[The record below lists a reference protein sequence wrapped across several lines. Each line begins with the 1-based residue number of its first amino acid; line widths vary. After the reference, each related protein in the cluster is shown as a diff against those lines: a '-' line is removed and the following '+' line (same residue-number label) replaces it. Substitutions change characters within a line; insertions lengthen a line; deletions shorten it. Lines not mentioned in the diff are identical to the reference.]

1 MIDYPALTGPKPRG
15 YRWGQSAFRVG
26 NGRSKG
32 LCAPQPSLFGFRS
45 PGAGRGLMNRKNSST
60 QSRSRAWVGVLS
72 IIGLMFAATVL
83 GGGAQAAAN
92 KFVFHVG
99 DAFLAAVNPDFAP
112 DFALSTATGDRLQL
126 SGTGTFNA
134 GARSVGGGGTFEHR
148 LADGSLFADGSWIAV
163 GIVSWRSYGNGV
175 PQGLPPNFFGGVLVI
190 LIEVHPNLPGDPV
203 LQATLRVDCVLGHPP
218 AGAEEGIQVDV
229 PAFPITFDHEDGGA
243 TLFVLSI

>member
-1 MIDYPALTGPKPRG
+1 
-15 YRWGQSAFRVG
+15 
-26 NGRSKG
+26 
-32 LCAPQPSLFGFRS
+32 
-45 PGAGRGLMNRKNSST
+45 MNRKNSGT
-60 QSRSRAWVGVLS
+60 QGKSRAWVGVLS

-126 SGTGTFNA
+126 
-134 GARSVGGGGTFEHR
+134 R
-148 LADGSLFADGSWIAV
+148 SLFADGSWIAV

>member
-1 MIDYPALTGPKPRG
+1 
-15 YRWGQSAFRVG
+15 
-26 NGRSKG
+26 
-32 LCAPQPSLFGFRS
+32 
-45 PGAGRGLMNRKNSST
+45 MNRKGTGT
-60 QSRSRAWVGVLS
+60 QGRSRAWIGVLS

-92 KFVFHVG
+92 KFVFHLG
-99 DAFLAAVNPDFAP
+99 DAFLGDGP

-134 GARSVGGGGTFEHR
+134 GARRVDGGGTFVHR
-148 LADGSLFADGSWIAV
+148 HADGSLFADGSWIAV
-163 GIVSWRSYGNGV
+163 GIVSWKAYGNAV

-203 LQATLRVDCVLGHPP
+203 LQAMLRVDCVLGHPP
-218 AGAEEGIQVDV
+218 AGAEEGIQVSV
-229 PAFPITFDHEDGGA
+229 PAFPITFDQEDGGA